1 MPFTIALSGL
11 NAASADLAV
20 TANNIANGS
29 TTGFKS
35 SRAEFADLFAVTP
48 FGVSSTA
55 TGNGVKVS
63 QVAQQFTQGNIDF
76 TDNNLDLAL
85 SGDGFFTL
93 SDAGALVYSRAG
105 SFKVDNNGYV
115 VSSTGARMQVYPPLP
130 NGGFNTGGLSDL
142 QLVTNESAPQATS
155 NIDMSLNL
163 PADATVPV
171 TTFDPADTTSYNRQ
185 TSMTV
190 YDSLGAAHTTSF
202 YFVKTAT
209 PNTWTVQSYTDGT
222 AVGTPETL
230 AFDSSG
236 ALTTPANGN
245 ITFPPYTPNTG
256 AAPIT
261 ATLDLTGATQYGS
274 NFSVQYTQNGFT
286 TGALSGIDV
295 DPTGVVS
302 ARYTNGRSIPMGQ
315 VAVTNFANVQGL
327 QKLGDTQWGETFTS
341 GGAQRGEA
349 GSSGFGSIQSG
360 ALESS
365 NVEITQQLV
374 NMIIAQRNFQANAQ
388 MISTAD
394 QITQTIINIR

>member
-29 TTGFKS
+29 TSGFKS
-35 SRAEFADLFAVTP
+35 SRTEFADLFAVTP
-48 FGVSSTA
+48 FGVASTA

-63 QVAQQFTQGNIDF
+63 SVTQQFTQGNIDF
-76 TDNNLDLAL
+76 TDSNLDLAL

-93 SDAGALVYSRAG
+93 SDGGALAYTRSGA
-105 SFKVDNNGYV
+105 FKVDNQGYV
-115 VSSTGARMQVYPPLP
+115 VSPTGSRLQVYPPLA

-142 QLVTNESAPQATS
+142 QLATSESAPQATS
-155 NIDMSLNL
+155 GIRMSLNL
-163 PADATVPV
+163 PADASAPASA
-171 TTFDPADTTSYNRQ
+171 FDPADASSYNRQ

-202 YFVKTAT
+202 YFVKGATA
-209 PNTWTVQSYTDGT
+209 NEWTVQAYTDG
-222 AVGTPETL
+222 APVGTPQPL
-230 AFDSSG
+230 AFDSNG
-236 ALTTPANGN
+236 ALVAPAGGS
-245 ITFPPYTPNTG
+245 IAFPPHPPATG
-256 AAPIT
+256 ALPLEI
-261 ATLDLTGATQYGS
+261 TLDVQGATQYGS
-274 NFSVQYTQNGFT
+274 NFGVQYTQDGYT

-302 ARYTNGRSIPMGQ
+302 ARYTNGRSIPLGQ

-327 QKLGDTQWGETFTS
+327 QKLGDTQWGETFGS
-341 GGAQRGEA
+341 GAAQRGTA
-349 GSSGFGSIQSG
+349 GSSGFGVIQSG
-360 ALESS
+360 ALEAS
-365 NVEITQQLV
+365 NVELTEQLV

-394 QITQTIINIR
+394 QITQTVINIR

>member
-63 QVAQQFTQGNIDF
+63 QVSQQFTQGNIDF

-85 SGDGFFTL
+85 SGDGFFTM

-105 SFKVDNNGYV
+105 SFKVDNAGYV

-142 QLVTNESAPQATS
+142 QLVTNESAPQPTS
-155 NIDMSLNL
+155 MIDMALNL
-163 PADATVPV
+163 PADATAPV
-171 TTFDPADTTSYNRQ
+171 TAFDPADTTSYNRQ

-202 YFVKTAT
+202 YFVKGATA
-209 PNTWTVQSYTDGT
+209 NQWTVQAYTDGA
-222 AVGTPETL
+222 AVGTPQPLE
-230 AFDSSG
+230 FDSSG
-236 ALTTPANGN
+236 AMITPASGN
-245 ITFPPYTPNTG
+245 IAFPAYPPTTG
-256 AAPIT
+256 AAPI
-261 ATLDLTGATQYGS
+261 AQTLDLTGATQYGS
-274 NFSVQYTQNGFT
+274 NFSVKYIQDGFT

-295 DPTGVVS
+295 DPSGVVS
-302 ARYTNGRSIPMGQ
+302 ARYTNGRAIPLGQ
-315 VAVTNFANVQGL
+315 VAITNFANVQGL

>member
-29 TTGFKS
+29 TSGFKS

-63 QVAQQFTQGNIDF
+63 SVAQQFTQGNIDF

-85 SGDGFFTL
+85 SGDGFFTQ
-93 SDAGALVYSRAG
+93 SDAGALVYSRSGA
-105 SFKVDNNGYV
+105 FKVDNQGYV
-115 VSSTGARMQVYPPLP
+115 VSATGARLQVFPPLA
-130 NGGFNTGGLSDL
+130 NGGFNTGGLADL

-155 NIDMSLNL
+155 TIDMALNL
-163 PADATVPV
+163 PADATAPV
-171 TTFDPADTTSYNRQ
+171 TAFDPADATSFNRQ

-190 YDSLGAAHTTSF
+190 YDSLGAAHTSSF
-202 YFVKTAT
+202 YFIKGALA
-209 PNTWTVQSYTDGT
+209 NEWSVQAYTDGT
-222 AVGTPETL
+222 PVGTPQALT
-230 AFDSSG
+230 FDSSG
-236 ALTTPANGN
+236 ALVTPAGGS
-245 ITFPPYTPNTG
+245 IAFPGYPPTTG

-261 ATLDLTGATQYGS
+261 LTLDVRGATQYGS
-274 NFSVQYTQNGFT
+274 NFGVQFTQDGFT

-295 DPTGVVS
+295 DASGIVS
-302 ARYTNGRSIPMGQ
+302 ARYTNGRSIPLGQ
-315 VAVTNFANVQGL
+315 VAITNFANVQGL

-341 GGAQRGEA
+341 GGAQRGTA
-349 GSSGFGSIQSG
+349 GSSGYGSIQSG
-360 ALESS
+360 ALEAS